1 MPATK
6 KARDC
11 GPFSIWS
18 ISYTNPGESSY
29 SNSFHSLIL
38 IPKFDILQITGYIS
52 GYRFVRI
59 YHDAIP
65 KQGS

>member
-18 ISYTNPGESSY
+18 ISYTNPGKPSY
-29 SNSFHSLIL
+29 SNSFHSVIL
-38 IPKFDILQITGYIS
+38 IPKYDILQITGYIS
-52 GYRFVRI
+52 GYLFTRI
-59 YHDAIP
+59 HHEANP
-65 KQGS
+65 KPSS